1 MRLVTPLILG
11 ALFLGC
17 NSDQE
22 EQIEEPI
29 LLSARAQ
36 LIRLSVDLRGV
47 HPSEEE
53 LKAIESNPKL
63 YEQFVD
69 RYLEDPR
76 LVESAK
82 QLFNHRY
89 LTRTGN
95 TYGQMVSGY
104 SGAEVGKTIGEEP
117 LELLSYIVKNDLP
130 YSEIVTADYT
140 MANPLLAY
148 IWDLDYPESET
159 GWQPAYYTDGRLHAG
174 ILGMNAIWQRYPSA
188 GGNANRH
195 RANAVSKMLLCD
207 DYLARPVVINRSAVD
222 QLIIDPED
230 AINTNAA
237 CQSCHST
244 LDPLAAHF
252 YGWFPMNDEED
263 TSIYRPEREEGW
275 RMYSNKEPAYFGIP
289 TANIAELGQYIAE
302 DERFVDCAVK
312 TVMEGLG
319 QRIIDERDWSE
330 MQTHREVFVESELS
344 IRYLI
349 RSVVLSDTYKTKT
362 FETDELADRIPTV
375 KVVNPYQ
382 LSSIMNDLT
391 GFNWTFNGVDALT
404 NTGMGIPVL
413 LGGLDGDTVTERNYT
428 PSVGMVFVQERL
440 AQAAGWQ
447 VASQD
452 LDPNREGEATLLH
465 YVTIEDTP
473 DTNPEAFQ
481 TQIEYLYLRITGI
494 PVAENSTDA
503 EELMV
508 LWNQLHS
515 IKASPTQAWAGII
528 SAVLRDPSVITY

>member
-1 MRLVTPLILG
+1 MRFVTSLSLSAI
-11 ALFLGC
+11 FLGC
-17 NSDQE
+17 NGTQE
-22 EQIEEPI
+22 EPIEEPI
-29 LLSARAQ
+29 LLSARSQ

-53 LKAIESNPKL
+53 LKSIESNPDL
-63 YEQFVD
+63 YDQFVD

-76 LVESAK
+76 FVESAK

-89 LTRTGN
+89 LTRTGS
-95 TYGQMVSGY
+95 TYGQSVPGY
-104 SGAEVGKTIGEEP
+104 SGAEVGRTIGEEP
-117 LELLSYIVKNDLP
+117 LELLSYIVANDLP

-148 IWDLDYPESET
+148 IWDLDYPENET
-159 GWQPAYYTDGRLHAG
+159 GWQPAYYTDGRMHAG

-207 DYLARPVVINRSAVD
+207 DFLSRPVVINRSAVD
-222 QLIIDPED
+222 QLIVDPED
-230 AINTNAA
+230 AINTNSA

-263 TSIYRPEREEGW
+263 TTVYRPEREDGW
-275 RMYSNKEPAYFGIP
+275 RMYSDKEPAYFGVP
-289 TANIAELGQYIAE
+289 TANITELGALIAK

-319 QRIIDERDWSE
+319 QRVIDERDWSE
-330 MQTHREVFVESELS
+330 MQSHREAFVDSQQS
-344 IRYLI
+344 IRHLV
-349 RSVVLSDTYKTKT
+349 RSVVTSDTYKTKT

-382 LSSIMNDLT
+382 LSTIIEDIT
-391 GFNWTFNGVDALT
+391 GFRWTFNGIDALT

-413 LGGLDGDTVTERNYT
+413 LGGLDGDTVTQRNYT

-452 LDPNREGEATLLH
+452 LDPNRTGDAKLLH
-465 YVTIEDTP
+465 YVTQEDSP
-473 DTNPEAFQ
+473 DTNPEAFK

-494 PVAENSTDA
+494 PLAEDSTDA
-503 EELMV
+503 AELMV

-515 IKASPTQAWAGII
+515 IKASPTQAWAGVI
-528 SAVLRDPSVITY
+528 SAVLRDPAIITY